1 MPKPGP
7 TSTGFFLALAYS
19 PDDMNIVITA
29 ERTSLAR
36 PWPRVAILPFMPIF
50 SGLRKV
56 PLAAVDI
63 LLVWATILCCVFAV
77 WPHYKWV
84 GAARCRTSCGRRVP
98 R

>member
-1 MPKPGP
+1 M
-7 TSTGFFLALAYS
+7 
-19 PDDMNIVITA
+19 
-29 ERTSLAR
+29 
-36 PWPRVAILPFMPIF
+36 AILPFMPIF

-84 GAARCRTSCGRRVP
+84 GAAQVP
-98 R
+98 YLVWASSATVIQVSIH